1 MWTEGIDIFETRLLK
16 LGSRV
21 YFGCGSIGR
30 IDGVFREMKL
40 AGVNRLL
47 LLTGRNSFR
56 KCGCKEIL
64 KDAFIRNNILYS
76 HYDNITPNPSGEEA
90 DEAAAFGRQEKVQGV
105 LAVGGGSVI
114 DCGKIVASLLAA
126 PGKAD
131 AASLLLGK
139 IQINCSLPLA
149 AINLTHGTGS
159 EVNSL
164 ASLTIGGK
172 LLPHL
177 SSPQFYPDWAIDDP
191 MLSCSLSREEGK
203 FATMGA
209 LNSSI
214 ESATA
219 KKSSVLSIMLAR
231 EAVELIVKYLPILD
245 KNSKDLTAK
254 YFLMY
259 ASLLAGAAYD
269 NACSGEPHTTFQHPV
284 RQLKPELRYGES
296 ATAILPSYIKG
307 IYSRKG
313 KTLARILHPISPGL
327 TGNAEEAS
335 GAAIAIENWL
345 TASGMPRTLQD
356 IGFLREDIDALVEAT
371 FQSNTPSVLLTIT
384 PTEGSKGAVR
394 ALFDDAMTGQ
404 QQNCGDR
411 EPDA

>member
-21 YFGCGSIGR
+21 YFGCGAIGR
-30 IDGVFREMKL
+30 IDGIFREMKL
-40 AGVNRLL
+40 AGVNKIL

-56 KCGCKEIL
+56 KCGGKEIL
-64 KDAFIRNNILYS
+64 KDAFLRNNMLYT
-76 HYDNITPNPSGEEA
+76 HYDGITPNPTGKEA
-90 DEAAAFGRQEKVQGV
+90 EEAAALGRKEKVQAV

-114 DCGKIVASLLAA
+114 DCGKIVAALLAMPA
-126 PGKAD
+126 KAD
-131 AASLLLGK
+131 AGSFLSGK
-139 IQINCSLPLA
+139 IQTTSSLPLA
-149 AINLTHGTGS
+149 VINLTHGTGS
-159 EVNSL
+159 EVNSF
-164 ASLTIGGK
+164 ASLTIDGK
-172 LLPHL
+172 LLPNL
-177 SSPQFYPDWAIDDP
+177 SSAQFYPDWAIDDP

-203 FATMGA
+203 FVTMGA
-209 LNSSI
+209 LNSAI

-231 EAVELIVKYLPILD
+231 EAVELIVKYLPVLD
-245 KNSKDLTAK
+245 KNPKDLTAK

-269 NACSGEPHTTFQHPV
+269 NACSGEPHTTLQHPV
-284 RQLKPELRYGES
+284 RQLKPDLRYGES
-296 ATAILPSYIKG
+296 ATAILPSYIKES
-307 IYSRKG
+307 YSRKG
-313 KTLARILHPISPGL
+313 KILARILHPISPGL
-327 TGNAEEAS
+327 SGNAEEAS
-335 GAAIAIENWL
+335 GAAVAVENWL
-345 TASGMPRTLQD
+345 TASGMPHTLQD

-371 FQSNTPSVLLTIT
+371 FQSNTPSTLLTIT

-404 QQNCGDR
+404 QQNSGDR